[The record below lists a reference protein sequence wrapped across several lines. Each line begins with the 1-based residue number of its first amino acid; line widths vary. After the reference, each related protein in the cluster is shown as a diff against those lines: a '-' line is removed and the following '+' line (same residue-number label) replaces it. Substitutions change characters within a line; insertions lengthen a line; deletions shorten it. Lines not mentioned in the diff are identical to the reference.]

1 MITVES
7 ADAALV
13 AADPAIPGLRDVLDP
28 TGLLERSGWDVAVAE
43 VRYVRYK
50 PATSIIAGIALT
62 DGSGRVSMA
71 QAFAFGHGGQHKVEK
86 YLWAG
91 EADQVGR
98 GVFVDATTGVGLA
111 DATADRHLPGIARL
125 LADHP
130 SVQPLVYKPGK
141 RWVGRQDER
150 ALTKIFA
157 RDAVADLSSRYR
169 ALEGLPVPRVL
180 DVNARRGRVDFE
192 WIPGTTVDRLASF
205 QVPHYTRLAGALLA
219 QVHDRPVIPGLS
231 TVDLGSELRAAL
243 QALEG
248 IAPRHGARARRI
260 ADAVLEGLPAVTP
273 GVVHGDFSADQ
284 VVVRDGALNGSG
296 ELALLDL
303 DRVGLDDPHAD
314 LGSWFGCG
322 VAVGAIRDLTDIEP
336 LLEGYR
342 AAGGRLDLR
351 RLQLHCA
358 SGVLHRAVEPFRYR
372 QPEWDRGIDRLIDLA
387 AELVGEG
394 RRG

>member
-7 ADAALV
+7 ADVAFI

-28 TGLLERSGWDVAVAE
+28 TALLERSGWDVAEAE

-50 PATSIIAGIALT
+50 PATSIVAGIALT
-62 DGSGRVSMA
+62 DRAGRTSMA
-71 QAFAFGHGGQHKVEK
+71 QAFAFGDGGRDKVQK

-98 GVFVDATTGVGLA
+98 GVVLIDGGTAGLA
-111 DATADRHLPGIARL
+111 DATSDRHLPGIARL
-125 LADHP
+125 LTDHP

-141 RWVGRQDER
+141 RWVGRHGEQV
-150 ALTKIFA
+150 LTKIFA
-157 RDAVADLSSRYR
+157 RDAIADLSSRYR
-169 ALEGLPVPRVL
+169 ALDGLPVPRVL

-219 QVHDRPVIPGLS
+219 QVHGRPVIPGLP
-231 TVDLGSELRAAL
+231 TVDLGSELQAAL

-248 IAPRHGARARRI
+248 IAPRHNPRARRV
-260 ADAVLEGLPAVTP
+260 ADAVLEGLPAVAP
-273 GVVHGDFSADQ
+273 SVVHGDFSADQ
-284 VVVRDGALNGSG
+284 VVVRDGARNGSG
-296 ELALLDL
+296 QLALLDL

-322 VAVGAIRDLTDIEP
+322 VAAGSIQDLDDIEP

-342 AAGGRLDLR
+342 AAGGHLDPGRLR
-351 RLQLHCA
+351 LHCA
-358 SGVLHRAVEPFRYR
+358 SGILHRAVEPFRYR
-372 QPEWDRGIDRLIDLA
+372 QPEWDREIERLIDVA
-387 AELVGEG
+387 EELVGEDQ
-394 RRG
+394 RG